1 MENNESRI
9 PPSGQK
15 QRLFKE
21 HDLLPTRGIC
31 NVCQAEFQIS
41 IDQWLIAV
49 CLSLFSFQTLILFF
63 FFGWIFHHFMMD
75 AWAWGVPSFK
85 VEIITK
91 WWIYSLMPWLDK
103 ILRMSFLGC
112 VSLCRRKGNK
122 CLWFRG
128 QSVLIDYWSQVFT
141 PPLSPYPS
149 HWRSVFPHSTFFFFK
164 LAMSLNLA
172 KWNE

>member
-63 FFGWIFHHFMMD
+63 FLGGYSTILWWMCEPEECHHLKWRLLQNDGFTVWCHDWIRYLGCLS
-75 AWAWGVPSFK
+75 WGV
-85 VEIITK
+85 
-91 WWIYSLMPWLDK
+91 
-103 ILRMSFLGC
+103 FLCAEG
-112 VSLCRRKGNK
+112 
-122 CLWFRG
+122 RG
-128 QSVLIDYWSQVFT
+128 INVCDLEG
-141 PPLSPYPS
+141 
-149 HWRSVFPHSTFFFFK
+149 R
-164 LAMSLNLA
+164 AC
-172 KWNE
+172 